1 MTRPLPLFASLA
13 LLAAVPPA
21 LAESPDCEPAKEID
35 VARLSARALI
45 VGELHGTAETPA
57 FIARLTC
64 SLLKAGRPVIV
75 ALEREGQEQPALLA
89 YLASAGQPA
98 DVQAL
103 TAHGAW
109 ARPQQDGRNS
119 LAMLAM
125 LEQLRR
131 LRAAGQPVGVLAM
144 QQTFVPLVPLV
155 PPGTAGR
162 AAWTE
167 ADDARFGE
175 INDRT
180 MADQVWT
187 TLATHPAYTVVALAG
202 NMHTAIA
209 SASRLKQS
217 PWPSFGDALAA
228 MTPVQVIGLSSSGG
242 SSWNMT
248 TQGAGARRT
257 MAGPLYLSDSRIDLQ
272 VTLGSLT
279 ASPPAVAPTNVSA
292 ATESAAR

>member
-1 MTRPLPLFASLA
+1 MTRHLPMLASLA

-45 VGELHGTAETPA
+45 VGELHGTTETPA
-57 FIARLTC
+57 FIARLAC

-75 ALEREGQEQPALLA
+75 ALEREGQEQPALQR
-89 YLASAGQPA
+89 YLSSAGQPA

-103 TAHGAW
+103 TGQEAW
-109 ARPQQDGRNS
+109 SRPQQDGRNS

-144 QQTFVPLVPLV
+144 QQTFVPLVP
-155 PPGTAGR
+155 PGTAGK
-162 AAWTE
+162 ATWSE
-167 ADDARFGE
+167 ADRDRFGE

-187 TLATHPAYTVVALAG
+187 TLATHPAYTVIALAG

-248 TQGAGARRT
+248 SRGAGGHKT
-257 MAGPLYLSDSRIDLQ
+257 LGGPLYLPDSRVDLR
-272 VTLGSLT
+272 VDLGVLS
-279 ASPPAVAPTNVSA
+279 ASAPAVTPGSASA
-292 ATESAAR
+292 AADSAER